1 MEPPPLDAL
10 LESESHPEAEAPLSS
25 PPRSWRTPTR
35 RASLRRMAYPNP
47 RFHLE
52 AAAAFGGGT
61 LLELTANQLA
71 QRLLESDIPV
81 TQLRQNGYPEHL
93 VQMVKRLMATQGA
106 SAK

>member
-1 MEPPPLDAL
+1 MC
-10 LESESHPEAEAPLSS
+10 SWS
-25 PPRSWRTPTR
+25 RSRSQKWRSRSGRTFLA
-35 RASLRRMAYPNP
+35 ASVVAHNP